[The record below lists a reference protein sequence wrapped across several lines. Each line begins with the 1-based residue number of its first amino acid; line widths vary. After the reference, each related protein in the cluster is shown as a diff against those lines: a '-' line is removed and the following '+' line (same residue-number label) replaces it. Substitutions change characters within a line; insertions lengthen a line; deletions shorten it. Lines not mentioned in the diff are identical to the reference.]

1 MRTVKLCILS
11 LIDLLKFRQVGRYKL
26 AKEETASL
34 TIDGIHHI
42 LPALQV
48 SLYSI
53 VAKDLLSMR

>member
-11 LIDLLKFRQVGRYKL
+11 LLIDLLKFRQVGRYKL

-48 SLYSI
+48 SL
-53 VAKDLLSMR
+53 